1 MNLLISLRL
10 EAALIEE
17 ARKRGTDPQAVATL
31 ALWERFIPEV
41 LKFEPK
47 DEWERKLMEIGID
60 CGVSY
65 PSEILSSETYYD

>member
-1 MNLLISLRL
+1 MNLPISPRL
-10 EAALIEE
+10 EAALNEE

-41 LKFEPK
+41 LKLEPR
-47 DEWERKLMEIGID
+47 DEWERRLLAIGVD